1 MDKIDKALEKFR
13 SSKKY
18 KRKDAHWGQVH
29 RTRDNNPAKNPE
41 AQKKRI
47 KNYDWDKV
55 SRKQSK
61 LSKEDIL
68 EMKKVYKKDKSLS
81 CRELGEMY
89 SISTQA
95 AIQYLSNSK
104 KVNFGPPVEIRKLS
118 ITTCEHCGRTIK
130 SESNFKRWHG
140 DNCKKAPNAIPRG
153 YKAHKHYPIYRE
165 LTTGFTGTNM
175 ELLNRFPKLNT
186 PSIMNSANN
195 NKPLERGFN
204 KGLHFE
210 KVV

>member
-55 SRKQSK
+55 S
-61 LSKEDIL
+61 
-68 EMKKVYKKDKSLS
+68 
-81 CRELGEMY
+81 
-89 SISTQA
+89 
-95 AIQYLSNSK
+95 
-104 KVNFGPPVEIRKLS
+104 
-118 ITTCEHCGRTIK
+118 TCEHCGKTIK

-140 DNCKKAPNAIPRG
+140 DNCKKAPNAKPRG
-153 YKAHKHYPIYRE
+153 YKAHKHYTIYRE

-186 PSIMNSANN
+186 PSIMNSVNN
-195 NKPLERGFN
+195 NKPLERGSN